1 MPSPQAEAMPRPIVD
16 DRAERRKR
24 ISRAPQRR
32 CYDRCRHR
40 ETGEDGMSELGAAL
54 KQGVAWPSN
63 GLDAVPFRLYTDPE
77 QYRIEHERIFKGPAW
92 SFLCLAAEIPSIGD
106 WIATTIGE
114 TAVVVAHG
122 AGGAINA
129 FANRCAHRGNLLC
142 LERRGHGRELK
153 CIYHGWTYD
162 LAGKLTGVAFERG
175 VKRQGGMP
183 AEFRKDDHD
192 LPRLRVAELAGLV
205 FGTFSA
211 AAPDLETYLGH
222 EIVGGIRRVLNRPAR
237 ILGRSTQV
245 LPNNWKLY
253 FENTKDTYHASILHT
268 FLTTFRINRL
278 SMPGGIHIDDSG
290 GHHFSQAKLDYAAE
304 DADYRREG
312 LRSDTDL
319 RLADPSVVESV
330 DEYGDGVSV
339 QILTVFPV
347 MILQQIRNAIA
358 VRVVRPR
365 GVEKTELDWIH
376 LGFADDDAAM
386 TERRLRQGNLVGAAG
401 YIAME
406 DGCVGGFVQRAL
418 RHNDSD
424 SGVVL
429 MGGYGAQSQ
438 PFRSSE
444 AAIRGFWKKYR
455 ALVGD

>member
-1 MPSPQAEAMPRPIVD
+1 MATIAARRNDMP
-16 DRAERRKR
+16 
-24 ISRAPQRR
+24 
-32 CYDRCRHR
+32 
-40 ETGEDGMSELGAAL
+40 ELGTYAT
-54 KQGVAWPSN
+54 QGVPWPSN
-63 GLDAVPFRLYTDPE
+63 GLTEIPFRLYTDPE
-77 QYRIEHERIFKGPAW
+77 QYRLEQERIFKGPTW
-92 SFLCLAAEIPSIGD
+92 SFLCLAGEIANPGD
-106 WIATTIGE
+106 YVATRIGE
-114 TAVVVAHG
+114 TAVVVTRDTSDE
-122 AGGAINA
+122 ING
-129 FANRCAHRGNLLC
+129 FVNRCAHRGNLLC
-142 LERRGHGRELK
+142 LERRGNVKEIK

-183 AEFRKDDHD
+183 PEFRKDEHD

-205 FGTFSA
+205 FGSFRDD
-211 AAPDLETYLGH
+211 APDLESYLGPH
-222 EIVGGIRRVLNRPAR
+222 VVGAIRRVLNRPAR
-237 ILGRSTQV
+237 VLGRSTQV

-253 FENTKDTYHASILHT
+253 SENTKDTYHASILHL

-312 LRSDTDL
+312 LRSDSDL
-319 RLADPSVVESV
+319 RLADPSLIESV

-339 QILTVFPV
+339 QILTVFPN
-347 MILQQIRNAIA
+347 MILQQIRNTIA
-358 VRVVRPR
+358 VRVIHPR
-365 GVEKTELDWIH
+365 GLERTELDWIH
-376 LGFADDDAAM
+376 LGFEDDDEAM

-401 YIAME
+401 YISME

-418 RHNDSD
+418 RFNDDD
-424 SGVVL
+424 SGVVM
-429 MGGYGAQSQ
+429 MGGYDAQSQ

-455 ALVGD
+455 ALISD